1 MKDNQRTDSNKF
13 LAGLTLG
20 LLAAS
25 LWIFAPFLNYL
36 LVGAV
41 LALATSHVFN
51 ALVNAVGNTNA
62 PAWFKK
68 SKRALAAALL
78 TLFFLMMIF
87 MPLLYFV
94 SVTYDQVS
102 GMDLEQ
108 AKQTVTEMADKA
120 VAFMNRIPMLKAPL
134 ERLQSEGLA
143 FLKGPGIEVLVN
155 GIKGLVPC
163 SVRSSGFCSFISCST
178 FMVTR
183 SCVLPPT

>member
-13 LAGLTLG
+13 LAALTLA

-68 SKRALAAALL
+68 SKRVLAAAL
-78 TLFFLMMIF
+78 
-87 MPLLYFV
+87 
-94 SVTYDQVS
+94 
-102 GMDLEQ
+102 
-108 AKQTVTEMADKA
+108 
-120 VAFMNRIPMLKAPL
+120 
-134 ERLQSEGLA
+134 
-143 FLKGPGIEVLVN
+143 
-155 GIKGLVPC
+155 
-163 SVRSSGFCSFISCST
+163 
-178 FMVTR
+178 
-183 SCVLPPT
+183 